1 MATIGRT
8 AISVK
13 DLQISDFCASP
24 IRRSQA
30 VSVLRSLRLWKQ
42 FQLNPSNT
50 EMLAEQADITVKQC
64 EAALDF
70 LIITKV
76 VHLHRGPR
84 GVFVERTKRESE
96 AA

>member
-1 MATIGRT
+1 MATIVGRT
-8 AISVK
+8 ASVNEM
-13 DLQISDFCASP
+13 QIVDFCASP

-42 FQLNPSNT
+42 FQLNPANT
-50 EMLAEQADITVKQC
+50 EMLAEQSDITVKQC

-70 LIITKV
+70 LVIAKV
-76 VHLHRGPR
+76 VQLRRGPR
-84 GVFVERTKRESE
+84 GVFVDRMKRESE